1 VFPLNAAF
9 NSPAVESQTRP
20 AGGFGLRPKDRI
32 EPMFRVTGSATS
44 DYERLTRR
52 SFVEAGVL
60 GLGGMTLADL
70 MACRS
75 VAASSSAVNVSS
87 DTSVILVWMSGGPGH
102 HETWDPKPDAV
113 AQYRGPFGAIST
125 SVDGIQFSETCPE
138 QAKLADR
145 MAILRSVRH
154 GTGDHTKGNHWMLT
168 GFEGPDFNKPDNKV
182 QRRPSLGSVASALR
196 GPNVKGMPAYAAAPH
211 LHGGTDNIFHYATY
225 LGGAHN
231 PFITNSDPNE
241 ADFQVRDLSLSS
253 GLTFDR
259 LSDRRSLLEGID
271 DYRRRADVGM
281 SDMSGQQQAAFNLLT
296 SSAVRDAFDLS
307 NESESLRDDYGR
319 HTFGQSA
326 LLARRLVE
334 RGVTFVTVNTQPWD
348 HHGTANRLPT
358 EEGAKLL
365 IPPVDRAIAA
375 LIRDLIDRGLYEKTL
390 VVAMGEFGRTPKMN
404 SAGGRDHWG
413 HTFSVLLAGGQF
425 RMGQT
430 IGTSDPHGAY
440 VSDRPIHPED
450 VAATVYHHLGIDARE
465 TAIPDRTGRPRYL
478 VERGEVIRELL

>member
-1 VFPLNAAF
+1 MML
-9 NSPAVESQTRP
+9 
-20 AGGFGLRPKDRI
+20 
-32 EPMFRVTGSATS
+32 RVTGGASH
-44 DYERLTRR
+44 DCEGLTRR

-60 GLGGMTLADL
+60 GLGGLSLADFWGL
-70 MACRS
+70 RS
-75 VAASSSAVNVSS
+75 AAASDASAS

-113 AQYRGPFGAIST
+113 SRYRGPFGAIPTNVS
-125 SVDGIQFSETCPE
+125 GIQFSEMLPE
-138 QAKLADR
+138 QAKIADKL
-145 MAILRSVRH
+145 AILRTVSH

-168 GFEGPDFNKPDNKV
+168 GFEGPDFNKPDNKI
-182 QRRPSLGSVASALR
+182 QRRPSMGSVASALR
-196 GPNVKGMPAYAAAPH
+196 GPVRPGVPAYSAVPH
-211 LHGGTDNIFHYATY
+211 LRGGTDNHFHYATY

-241 ADFQVRDLSLSS
+241 ADFRVRELSLSS

-259 LSDRRSLLEGID
+259 LESRRALLKTID
-271 DYRRRADVGM
+271 EFRRRTDQTRMEDVTA
-281 SDMSGQQQAAFNLLT
+281 QQEAAFNLLT
-296 SSAVRDAFDLS
+296 GSRVRDAYDVS
-307 NESESLRDDYGR
+307 QEPDSLRDEYGR

-358 EEGAKLL
+358 EKGANLL

-375 LIRDLIDRGLYEKTL
+375 LIRDLVDRGLSEKTL

-404 SAGGRDHWG
+404 DAAGRDHWG
-413 HTFSVLLAGGQF
+413 HTFSVLLSGGSF

-430 IGTSDPHGAY
+430 IGVSDEHGAY
-440 VSDRPIHPED
+440 VADRPLHPED
-450 VAATVYHHLGIDARE
+450 VAATVYHHLGIDARK
-465 TAIPDRTGRPRYL
+465 TAVPDRIGRPRYL
-478 VERGEVIRELL
+478 VEHGEPIRELLT